1 MKSMSFMRGIGIAF
15 VLALASSILF
25 SVFTSLVGS
34 AEALRLL
41 IPAAAFAYLLCL
53 LRCSRHRTGRITA
66 ILLWCVAAAGL
77 WLLTPGIGL
86 YLIVHGVLIWAVRS
100 VYWYSGVLSTLSDL
114 ALSLASLAAAVWA
127 AQHTAS
133 LFLSVWCLFLT
144 QALFVFIPAQ
154 IQKRGK
160 SEQPKQAELDT
171 FTRAQH
177 AADAALRRLS
187 ANS

>member
-1 MKSMSFMRGIGIAF
+1 MKSMSFVRGIGIAL
-15 VLALASSILF
+15 VLALACSILF
-25 SVFTSLVGS
+25 SVLTSFLGS

-41 IPAAAFAYLLCL
+41 IPAATFAYLLCL
-53 LRCSRHRTGRITA
+53 LGRSRHRTGRITA
-66 ILLWCVAAAGL
+66 ILLWCVAAIGL
-77 WLLTPGIGL
+77 WFLIPGIGL

-100 VYWYSGVLSTLSDL
+100 VYWYSGVLCALLDL
-114 ALSLASLAAAVWA
+114 ALTLTSLATAVWA

-133 LFLSVWCLFLT
+133 VFLSVWCLFLI
-144 QALFVFIPAQ
+144 QALFVFIPTE
-154 IQKRGK
+154 IRKRGK
-160 SEQPKQAELDT
+160 SRRTRQPEWDN